1 MCNSGKVYTTVKS
14 NALARLFYSTIGED
28 DCKVPES
35 SRKGRVDPVL
45 KLYGGC
51 ALMLTRNSDVGNGQA
66 NGSRLTLHKIMVK
79 RGERHWPLRLKS
91 GVTVNALYASQVRHI
106 VVKHVAADVQPM
118 FFTVETQV
126 YPFSCKLEV
135 EQGIEVSAKMKGIQ
149 FPLISNL
156 CTTGHKLQGCG
167 VNDLLVDEW
176 FYGQNWPYVVLSRVK
191 QMKGLFV
198 RVPLSEDLSKYK
210 MSEKMKSMLLYFRG
224 KCAVEMFS
232 EEQYKRMERSVFTDK
247 AVPDLQ

>member
-1 MCNSGKVYTTVKS
+1 VNNDAFERYCEKFKPAGGGILESACVIFMDSLEMCNSGRVYTPVKS

-35 SRKGRVDPVL
+35 LRKGRVDPVL

-51 ALMLTRNSDVGNGQA
+51 ALMLTQNSDVGNGQA
-66 NGSRLTLHKIMVK
+66 NGSRLTLHKIVVK
-79 RGERHWPLRLKS
+79 RGERHWPLRLQS
-91 GVTVNALYASQVRHI
+91 GVTVNALYANQVRHV
-106 VVKHVAADVQPM
+106 VVKHVAADVDPM
-118 FFTVETQV
+118 IFAVETQM

-135 EQGIEVSAKMKGIQ
+135 EQGIEVNAKMKGMQ

-167 VNDLLVDEW
+167 VDNLFVDEW

-191 QMKGLFV
+191 
-198 RVPLSEDLSKYK
+198 
-210 MSEKMKSMLLYFRG
+210 
-224 KCAVEMFS
+224 
-232 EEQYKRMERSVFTDK
+232 
-247 AVPDLQ
+247 